1 MENIIKIIKNI
12 NKGID
17 KLEGGWYDKYIKGT
31 EKLNKKFI
39 QFIVYIIYISY
50 NE

>member
-1 MENIIKIIKNI
+1 M
-12 NKGID
+12 NKCID
-17 KLEGGWYDKYIKGT
+17 KFEGGMVCKYIKGT

>member
-1 MENIIKIIKNI
+1 M
-12 NKGID
+12 NKCVD
-17 KLEGGWYDKYIKGT
+17 KFEGGWYDKYIKGT
-31 EKLNKKFI
+31 EKFI

>member
-1 MENIIKIIKNI
+1 M
-12 NKGID
+12 NKCVD
-17 KLEGGWYDKYIKGT
+17 KFEGGWYDKHIKGT
-31 EKLNKKFI
+31 EKLNKKLI